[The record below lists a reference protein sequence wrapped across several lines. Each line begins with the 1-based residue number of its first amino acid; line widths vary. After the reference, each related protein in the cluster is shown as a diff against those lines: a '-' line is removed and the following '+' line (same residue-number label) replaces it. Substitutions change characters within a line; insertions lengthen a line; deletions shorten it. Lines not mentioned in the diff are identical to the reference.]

1 VAHLLEDPTK
11 VVVEEVSLVEVGTE
25 EADLV
30 EAETEEDEEV
40 GMHWLRRRW
49 VSVRSCCRG
58 VDGRLLQIEVY

>member
-1 VAHLLEDPTK
+1 MVHLLGDPTK
-11 VVVEEVSLVEVGTE
+11 VVVEEVSLVEVETE

-30 EAETEEDEEV
+30 EVETEEEEV

-58 VDGRLLQIEVY
+58 VDDRLLQIDVY